1 MFLKTVPPVVAI
13 HSEWRSSKSCS
24 LPLFFNDSASDS
36 DLASVSGTPIP
47 QKIQMIIESLHC
59 TQSSDM
65 SENGQPEKAAHSSQ
79 EAGYKGQLRCMDTA
93 ARSRRAGADTKLQSA
108 RVNNGDDSD
117 SDDSVDRG
125 IEEAIQEYLK
135 EKVDHKRKGDLVTS
149 SPPAPKLQRREP
161 TVPDAAKKQTH
172 STSAKVLTASNH
184 IQKALS
190 GTLALKKKVMK
201 KKLSKENPFKK
212 ADSSKVL
219 PVKSLPLPRAKKG
232 SSSSSEMDRTP
243 PRLIIKEEEE
253 LLNSSSDDGIEEEIQ
268 RFQQEKR
275 DKQESDKDA
284 LRSSQQRKDSDSSS
298 DEGIEEAI
306 RRFQEDKDKEKKKK
320 SPLKPAQL
328 LPVQRSKASVISP
341 ERIIT
346 QPLKA
351 LSKKNNKKKLTT
363 KKSNLP
369 TPLTVSHCLNKCTS
383 QSAKVKVFTPP
394 PSNPKQTHIEHQIH
408 SSLKVN
414 TAELM
419 CAEAILDI
427 SKTVMPEVFESNL
440 SIANR
445 NLLQTPPFPTVAP
458 SENKSDESSVDSEDG
473 IEQEIR
479 KFLEHKAKMNK
490 ELPTTTGAPPPA
502 SEDPTGS
509 KEPKKKTKETQ
520 PNKAVRLS
528 LSKKRKFKEEQSK
541 LDKDNDLAL
550 NVKEEP
556 PGTPLIHSDSTRS
569 DLSTIP
575 TVTSH
580 SGRLTTIKNSKPK
593 QNSTPCKGSDCS
605 VPKDKG
611 STYNT
616 SSPKAVIV
624 SERNDSSDKS
634 SSLDSDEDLDAA
646 IKDLLKTK
654 KKVKKKVR
662 DSKVR
667 KNTRPSEA
675 SSLDVIKKQKPFI
688 DQKSIPPAKLVK
700 SGVLKGGKETLNVQT
715 KNDKGSKS
723 RAVKG
728 KSEVQNIKQSKS
740 PVQTDKVTGNGGVSK
755 TTDGDMPSSSPRAED
770 NDSSVDSDDSI
781 EQEIRRFLAE
791 RAKVSTPLAPNI
803 KQEEAVNSLTSSA
816 EFDVK
821 PEIQKTL
828 TETPVSASTS
838 TSGRLWKSET
848 QEESIETPT
857 KPIEAPAELD
867 KGPVLTPGSTCIMG
881 FRRTESEKF
890 ECSTPRDPKNGS
902 SQTGKDTPTSHAIN
916 PNSFTTPSER
926 SETPLFSGHQHQNLF
941 LLRPVNSSM
950 SDVKEPSLVDCNEL
964 PISRQSRTAPRIPL
978 RDVISSLCP
987 SPHLKTQISSPADNP
1002 AIITGDLSTSAPPG
1016 CRTEGLYVH
1025 NRLKRVRH
1033 LSDRPHLSPAT
1044 SHLCQPSPELQSN
1057 QGNGVIQVQ
1066 RDQATLPSLSAKT
1079 NLQVNQAESTESAAS
1094 LGEKQREGES
1104 VSKEEKKQE
1113 DEEEKCVDETDVE
1126 SDEERKDQKTQDRRN
1141 QPSSQSLSTS
1151 IDPGFLLSP
1160 YIALDTDERSLKFQ
1174 TRRLNIQKQLEG
1186 SKTVKRRLQFVV
1198 SVPR

>member
-24 LPLFFNDSASDS
+24 LPLFFNDSVSDS

-47 QKIQMIIESLHC
+47 QKIQMIIESLHS

-65 SENGQPEKAAHSSQ
+65 SENGQTEKAAHSSH

-93 ARSRRAGADTKLQSA
+93 TRSRRAGADTKLQSA
-108 RVNNGDDSD
+108 MVDTGDDSD

-135 EKVDHKRKGDLVTS
+135 EKVDHKRKGDMVTS
-149 SPPAPKLQRREP
+149 SPPAAKLPRREP
-161 TVPDAAKKQTH
+161 TVPDAAKQHTH
-172 STSAKVLTASNH
+172 SSSAKVLTASNH

-190 GTLALKKKVMK
+190 GTLALKKKVIK

-243 PRLIIKEEEE
+243 PRLVIKEEEE
-253 LLNSSSDDGIEEEIQ
+253 LLDSSSDDGIEEEIQ

-275 DKQESDKDA
+275 EKQESDKDV
-284 LRSSQQRKDSDSSS
+284 QRPSRQRVDSDSSS

-306 RRFQEDKDKEKKKK
+306 RLFQEDKHKQKKKK
-320 SPLKPAQL
+320 IPIKPPQL
-328 LPVQRSKASVISP
+328 LSLQRSKPSVISP
-341 ERIIT
+341 ERIST

-351 LSKKNNKKKLTT
+351 LSKKNKKKKKLIT

-369 TPLTVSHCLNKCTS
+369 TPLAVSHCLNKCTS
-383 QSAKVKVFTPP
+383 QGSKVKGFTPP
-394 PSNPKQTHIEHQIH
+394 PSNSKQTHTEHQIH

-440 SIANR
+440 SITNT
-445 NLLQTPPFPTVAP
+445 NLLQTPPFPIVAP

-479 KFLEHKAKMNK
+479 EFLEHKAKMNK
-490 ELPTTTGAPPPA
+490 ELPITAGAPPPA
-502 SEDPTGS
+502 SGDSTAS
-509 KEPKKKTKETQ
+509 KEPKKTTTKETQ
-520 PNKAVRLS
+520 PNKAARLS

-541 LDKDNDLAL
+541 LDRNSDLVL

-556 PGTPLIHSDSTRS
+556 PGTPLIYSDSTRS

-580 SGRLTTIKNSKPK
+580 SSSLTTIKNSKPK
-593 QNSTPCKGSDCS
+593 QNSPPCKDSDVS
-605 VPKDKG
+605 EPKDKG
-611 STYNT
+611 STYST
-616 SSPKAVIV
+616 SSPKTVIG
-624 SERNDSSDKS
+624 SEKNDSSDKS

-662 DSKVR
+662 DMKSR
-667 KNTRPSEA
+667 KNARPSEA
-675 SSLDVIKKQKPFI
+675 SSLDVMKKQKPFT
-688 DQKSIPPAKLVK
+688 DQKSIPTAKLVK
-700 SGVLKGGKETLNVQT
+700 SGILKGGKETPNVQPKT
-715 KNDKGSKS
+715 DKGSKS
-723 RAVKG
+723 KVVKG
-728 KSEVQNIKQSKS
+728 KSELQNIKQSKS
-740 PVQTDKVTGNGGVSK
+740 PAQTEKVTGNDGVPKAS
-755 TTDGDMPSSSPRAED
+755 DGDIPSSSPHAED

-791 RAKVSTPLAPNI
+791 RAKVSAPLAANI
-803 KQEEAVNSLTSSA
+803 KQEEAVNSLTSAA

-821 PEIQKTL
+821 TEIEKTL
-828 TETPVSASTS
+828 IETPVSASTS
-838 TSGRLWKSET
+838 TSGSKSET
-848 QEESIETPT
+848 ITTPT
-857 KPIEAPAELD
+857 RPKDAPAELN
-867 KGPVLTPGSTCIMG
+867 KRPVLTPGSNCIMG
-881 FRRTESEKF
+881 FRRPESQTF
-890 ECSTPRDPKNGS
+890 EISTPRDPKNGS
-902 SQTGKDTPTSHAIN
+902 SQTGKDSPTSHGIK
-916 PNSFTTPSER
+916 PNFFTTPSVR
-926 SETPLFSGHQHQNLF
+926 SEAPPSSGHQHQNLF

-950 SDVKEPSLVDCNEL
+950 SDVKDPSPADCNDV
-964 PISRQSRTAPRIPL
+964 PVSRHSRSATRIPL
-978 RDVISSLCP
+978 KDVISSLCP
-987 SPHLKTQISSPADNP
+987 SPLSKPRISSPAV
-1002 AIITGDLSTSAPPG
+1002 ITGDLSASASPG
-1016 CRTEGLYVH
+1016 GRTEGLYLH
-1025 NRLKRVRH
+1025 NRLKRERH
-1033 LSDRPHLSPAT
+1033 LSDRLHLSPAT
-1044 SHLCQPSPELQSN
+1044 SHLCQLSPVPQPHL
-1057 QGNGVIQVQ
+1057 GDDVIQVQ
-1066 RDQATLPSLSAKT
+1066 RDQSAFPSLSAKT
-1079 NLQVNQAESTESAAS
+1079 KLQGIQAESTESTAS

-1126 SDEERKDQKTQDRRN
+1126 SDEERKDQKTKDRRN
-1141 QPSSQSLSTS
+1141 QPTNQ
-1151 IDPGFLLSP
+1151 
-1160 YIALDTDERSLKFQ
+1160 
-1174 TRRLNIQKQLEG
+1174 
-1186 SKTVKRRLQFVV
+1186 
-1198 SVPR
+1198 

>member
-65 SENGQPEKAAHSSQ
+65 SENGQPEKAAHSSH

-93 ARSRRAGADTKLQSA
+93 ARPRRAGVDTKLQSA
-108 RVNNGDDSD
+108 RVNTGDDSD

-135 EKVDHKRKGDLVTS
+135 EKVDHKRKGDLETS
-149 SPPAPKLQRREP
+149 SPPAPKLQKREP

-172 STSAKVLTASNH
+172 SSSAKVLTASNH
-184 IQKALS
+184 IQRALS

-232 SSSSSEMDRTP
+232 SSSSSEMDKTP
-243 PRLIIKEEEE
+243 PRLVIKEEEE
-253 LLNSSSDDGIEEEIQ
+253 YVNSSSDDGIEEEIQ
-268 RFQQEKR
+268 KFQQEKR

-284 LRSSQQRKDSDSSS
+284 LRSSQQREDSDSSS

-306 RRFQEDKDKEKKKK
+306 RRFQEDKDKEKKK
-320 SPLKPAQL
+320 SPLKPALL
-328 LPVQRSKASVISP
+328 LPVQRSKPSVISP
-341 ERIIT
+341 ERIST

-369 TPLTVSHCLNKCTS
+369 TPLAVSHCLNKCTS
-383 QSAKVKVFTPP
+383 QGSKVKGFTPP
-394 PSNPKQTHIEHQIH
+394 PSNPKQTHTEHQIH

-440 SIANR
+440 NIANR

-458 SENKSDESSVDSEDG
+458 SENKTDESSVDSEDG

-490 ELPTTTGAPPPA
+490 ELPITGAPPPA
-502 SEDPTGS
+502 SGDPTAS
-509 KEPKKKTKETQ
+509 KDPKKKTKETQ

-541 LDKDNDLAL
+541 LDRDGDLVL

-580 SGRLTTIKNSKPK
+580 SSRLTTIKNSKPK
-593 QNSTPCKGSDCS
+593 QNSPPCKGSDGS

-611 STYNT
+611 STYST
-616 SSPKAVIV
+616 SSPKTVIG

-662 DSKVR
+662 DMKAR
-667 KNTRPSEA
+667 KNVRPSEA
-675 SSLDVIKKQKPFI
+675 SSVDVMKKQKPFT

-700 SGVLKGGKETLNVQT
+700 SGILKGGKETLNAQA

-723 RAVKG
+723 KAVKG

-740 PVQTDKVTGNGGVSK
+740 PAQTYKVTGNGGVPK
-755 TTDGDMPSSSPRAED
+755 VTDGDMPSSSPRAED

-791 RAKVSTPLAPNI
+791 RAKVSAPLAANI
-803 KQEEAVNSLTSSA
+803 KQQEAVNSLTSSA

-821 PEIQKTL
+821 PEIQKIL
-828 TETPVSASTS
+828 PETPVSASTS
-838 TSGRLWKSET
+838 TSGRLWKNET
-848 QEESIETPT
+848 QEESIATPT
-857 KPIEAPAELD
+857 RPMEAPAEPD

-890 ECSTPRDPKNGS
+890 ETSTPRDPKNGC
-902 SQTGKDTPTSHAIN
+902 SQTGKDTPTSHAIT
-916 PNSFTTPSER
+916 PNSFTTPSVR
-926 SETPLFSGHQHQNLF
+926 SETPLLSGHQHQNLF

-950 SDVKEPSLVDCNEL
+950 SEVKEPSPVDCNDL
-964 PISRQSRTAPRIPL
+964 PVSRQSRTAPRIPL

-987 SPHLKTQISSPADNP
+987 SPISKPQISSPADKP
-1002 AIITGDLSTSAPPG
+1002 AVITGDLSTSAPPG
-1016 CRTEGLYVH
+1016 GRTEGLYLH
-1025 NRLKRVRH
+1025 NRLKRDRH
-1033 LSDRPHLSPAT
+1033 LSERPHLSPAT
-1044 SHLCQPSPELQSN
+1044 SHLCQPSPVLQPHL
-1057 QGNGVIQVQ
+1057 GDGVIQVQ
-1066 RDQATLPSLSAKT
+1066 QDQAAFPSLLAKT
-1079 NLQVNQAESTESAAS
+1079 NLQVNQAESTESTAS

-1104 VSKEEKKQE
+1104 FSKEEKKQE

-1141 QPSSQSLSTS
+1141 PPASQ
-1151 IDPGFLLSP
+1151 
-1160 YIALDTDERSLKFQ
+1160 
-1174 TRRLNIQKQLEG
+1174 
-1186 SKTVKRRLQFVV
+1186 
-1198 SVPR
+1198 

>member
-47 QKIQMIIESLHC
+47 QKIQMIIESLHS

-65 SENGQPEKAAHSSQ
+65 SQNGQTEKAAHSSH
-79 EAGYKGQLRCMDTA
+79 EAGYKGQLRCMDTGT
-93 ARSRRAGADTKLQSA
+93 RSRRAGVDTKLHSA
-108 RVNNGDDSD
+108 MVDTGDDSD

-135 EKVDHKRKGDLVTS
+135 EKVDHKRKGDPVTS
-149 SPPAPKLQRREP
+149 SPPAPKLPRREP
-161 TVPDAAKKQTH
+161 TVPDAAKQHTH
-172 STSAKVLTASNH
+172 SSSAKVLTASNH

-190 GTLALKKKVMK
+190 GTLALKKKVIK

-243 PRLIIKEEEE
+243 PRLVIKEEEE
-253 LLNSSSDDGIEEEIQ
+253 LLDSSSDDGIEEEIQ

-275 DKQESDKDA
+275 EKQESDKDV
-284 LRSSQQRKDSDSSS
+284 QRPSRQREDSDSSS

-306 RRFQEDKDKEKKKK
+306 RRFQEDKHKQKKKK
-320 SPLKPAQL
+320 SPLKPPQL
-328 LPVQRSKASVISP
+328 LPVQRSKPSVISP
-341 ERIIT
+341 ERIST

-351 LSKKNNKKKLTT
+351 LSKKNNKKKKLAT

-369 TPLTVSHCLNKCTS
+369 TPLAVSHCLNKCTS
-383 QSAKVKVFTPP
+383 QGSKVKGFTPP
-394 PSNPKQTHIEHQIH
+394 PANPKQTHTEHQIH

-440 SIANR
+440 SIANT
-445 NLLQTPPFPTVAP
+445 NLLQTPPFPVVAP

-473 IEQEIR
+473 IEQEIME
-479 KFLEHKAKMNK
+479 FLEHKAKMNK
-490 ELPTTTGAPPPA
+490 ELPITAGAPPPA
-502 SEDPTGS
+502 SGDHTAS
-509 KEPKKKTKETQ
+509 KEPKKTTKETQ
-520 PNKAVRLS
+520 PNKAARLS

-541 LDKDNDLAL
+541 VDRDGDLVL

-580 SGRLTTIKNSKPK
+580 SSSLTTIKNSKPK
-593 QNSTPCKGSDCS
+593 QNSPPCKDSDVS
-605 VPKDKG
+605 EPKDKG
-611 STYNT
+611 STHST
-616 SSPKAVIV
+616 PSPKTVIG
-624 SERNDSSDKS
+624 SERNDSSGKS

-662 DSKVR
+662 DMKLR
-667 KNTRPSEA
+667 KNARPSEA
-675 SSLDVIKKQKPFI
+675 SSLDVMKKQKPFT

-700 SGVLKGGKETLNVQT
+700 SGILKGGKETLNVQA

-723 RAVKG
+723 KAVKG
-728 KSEVQNIKQSKS
+728 KSEVQTIKQSKS
-740 PVQTDKVTGNGGVSK
+740 PAQTDKVTGNDGVPK
-755 TTDGDMPSSSPRAED
+755 ATDEDMPSSSPRAED

-791 RAKVSTPLAPNI
+791 RAKVSAPLAANI
-803 KQEEAVNSLTSSA
+803 KQEGAVNSLTSSA
-816 EFDVK
+816 DFDVK
-821 PEIQKTL
+821 TEIQKTL
-828 TETPVSASTS
+828 IETPVSASTS
-838 TSGRLWKSET
+838 TSGSKSKP
-848 QEESIETPT
+848 QEESIATPT
-857 KPIEAPAELD
+857 RPTEAPEELN
-867 KGPVLTPGSTCIMG
+867 KGPVLTPGSNCIMG
-881 FRRTESEKF
+881 FRRTESQTF
-890 ECSTPRDPKNGS
+890 EISTPRDPKNGS
-902 SQTGKDTPTSHAIN
+902 SQTGNDSPTSHCIK
-916 PNSFTTPSER
+916 PNSFTTPSVR
-926 SETPLFSGHQHQNLF
+926 SEAPPSSGHQHQNLF

-950 SDVKEPSLVDCNEL
+950 SDVKDPSSPDCNDV
-964 PISRQSRTAPRIPL
+964 PVSRHSRSATRIPL
-978 RDVISSLCP
+978 KDVISSLCP
-987 SPHLKTQISSPADNP
+987 SPLSKPQISSPADNP
-1002 AIITGDLSTSAPPG
+1002 AVITGDLSTSAPPG
-1016 CRTEGLYVH
+1016 GRTEGLYLH
-1025 NRLKRVRH
+1025 NRLKRERH
-1033 LSDRPHLSPAT
+1033 LSDRLHLSPAT
-1044 SHLCQPSPELQSN
+1044 SHMCQPSPVLQPHL
-1057 QGNGVIQVQ
+1057 GNEVIQVQ
-1066 RDQATLPSLSAKT
+1066 RDQTAFPSLSAKT
-1079 NLQVNQAESTESAAS
+1079 KLLGIQAESTESTAS

-1113 DEEEKCVDETDVE
+1113 DEEDKCVDETDVE
-1126 SDEERKDQKTQDRRN
+1126 SDEERKDQKTKDRRN
-1141 QPSSQSLSTS
+1141 QPTNQSLSTS

-1160 YIALDTDERSLKFQ
+1160 YIALDTEERCQKFQ
-1174 TRRLNIQKQLEG
+1174 TRRLLIQKQLEQNSETKAAVCG
-1186 SKTVKRRLQFVV
+1186 QCAQIN
-1198 SVPR
+1198 